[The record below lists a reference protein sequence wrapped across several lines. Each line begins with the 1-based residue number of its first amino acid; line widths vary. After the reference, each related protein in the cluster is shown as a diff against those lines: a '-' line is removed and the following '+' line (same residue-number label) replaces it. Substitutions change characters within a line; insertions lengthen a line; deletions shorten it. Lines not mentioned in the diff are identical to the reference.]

1 MIRGE
6 NIMRGT
12 AAERREFVQANIIA
26 PVDMAPAD
34 APWAMSLDVRTRLF
48 LTLCAHRGS
57 PAEALAMMAQAQGVD
72 HVTGELFDL
81 GAWAHIDLTG
91 DDPERLYS
99 GLLMDPKAAAFHRL
113 LLQSVLS
120 GVGAA
125 TAVKTLLSVM
135 TNADEKGAVRVA
147 AARVMADMNG
157 MLASA
162 GAAQVEATRRSVE
175 RDGAGHNALP
185 SEALL
190 AAAEA
195 QVQRWRTALAAVDDL
210 SLPNPERIEP

>member
-12 AAERREFVQANIIA
+12 RREVREFTEANIVASAEMPA
-26 PVDMAPAD
+26 PDT
-34 APWAMSLDVRTRLF
+34 PWAMSLDVRTRLF

-57 PAEALAMMAQAQGVD
+57 PSEALALMIEAQGVD
-72 HVTGELFDL
+72 HVTGEIFDL
-81 GAWAHIDLTG
+81 GSWAHIDLTG

-120 GVGAA
+120 GIGAA
-125 TAVKTLLSVM
+125 TAVKTLLAVM
-135 TNADEKGAVRVA
+135 TDASEKGATRVS

-162 GAAQVEATRRSVE
+162 GAAQIEATRRSVE

-195 QVQRWRTALAAVDDL
+195 QVQRWRTALAAVDAL
-210 SLPNPERIEP
+210 SLPSPERTE